1 MAGRGVTRDSTVRP
15 GSRAAVIIDD
25 AGPDEARAIA
35 AMQTRVADDLTR
47 RYGRGHWSAA
57 VTESSVLRAMGASRV
72 LVARY
77 GDALAGT
84 LRLVTKKPWAIDPA
98 YFRAVRRPLY
108 LLSMAVAP
116 ELQRTGIGR
125 ELLAAAADVARSW
138 PAEAIR
144 LDAYDSPAGA
154 GPFYAKCGY
163 REVGRVT
170 YRAVPLIYFELLLA

>member
-1 MAGRGVTRDSTVRP
+1 MPLSITSATF
-15 GSRAAVIIDD
+15 DD
-25 AGPDEARAIA
+25 AGTIA
-35 AMQTRVADDLTR
+35 ALQTRVAEDLTR
-47 RYGRGHWSAA
+47 RHGVGHWSAP
-57 VTESSVLRAMGASRV
+57 VTEQN
-72 LVARY
+72 VAR
-77 GDALAGT
+77 GITSSTVLIGRDEGVIVGT

-108 LLSMAVAP
+108 LLSMAVEP